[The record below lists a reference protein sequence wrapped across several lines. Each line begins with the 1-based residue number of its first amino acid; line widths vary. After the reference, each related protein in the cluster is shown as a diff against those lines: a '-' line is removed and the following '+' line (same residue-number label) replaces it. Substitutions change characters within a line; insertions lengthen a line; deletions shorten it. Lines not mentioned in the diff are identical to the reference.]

1 VGDSQPHPDLP
12 QAGGRAS
19 IFGRTVSGLNALG
32 SLLIVALVVLINLE
46 AFSRTLFNKP
56 FDGVIE
62 LIEISIVAIV
72 FLQLADATRRK
83 MLTQSD
89 GLLHIALQRK
99 PRIGRAMGVFIN
111 SLGVTFMA
119 LIVYGSIPLLQE
131 AWNEGHYVGVA
142 HVFTAP
148 TWPIK
153 FILVLGSTMAMI
165 QFAIFVWSYLRPPAN
180 GTSASK
186 RGQ

>member
-1 VGDSQPHPDLP
+1 VSDSQLQTALP
-12 QAGGRAS
+12 EVRGKAS
-19 IFGRTVSGLNALG
+19 MFGKTVSGLNALG

-46 AFSRTLFNKP
+46 AFSRSLFNKP

-72 FLQLADATRRK
+72 FLQLADATRRR

-89 GLLHIALQRK
+89 GLLNIALQRK

-111 SLGVTFMA
+111 SLGVVFMA
-119 LIVYGSIPLLQE
+119 LIVYGSIPLLRE
-131 AWNEGHYVGVA
+131 SWNEGHYVGVA

-165 QFAIFVWSYLRPPAN
+165 QFAIFTWSYLRPPAN
-180 GTSASK
+180 STSTSSG
-186 RGQ
+186 GQ